1 VITEF
6 AVPTAN
12 SNPFA
17 ITVGPDGN
25 LWFTENAVAQIGTI
39 NVTSHA
45 ITEFATPRQRSAPV
59 GITLGPDH
67 NLWFLEETGSVAQAV
82 LGTPATA
89 PDLALSG
96 TAPDVATVGKSLA
109 YTISV
114 TNNGTAGA
122 TGVTLADT
130 LPSGATFDSATSGV
144 VPTNGV
150 LTFHV
155 GDLGA
160 GATAKFKI
168 VVTPTAPGR
177 LVNQA
182 TVSMSQND
190 STPADNSIVLQ
201 TVVTQPAGG
210 DGPTVTSVQR
220 FGIHHQPTTLVLT
233 FDEPLDPQ
241 RAENLDNYRIVQ
253 LGQDPRP
260 IRFSSAVYDAAL
272 STVTLRPSRRLNF
285 HRRFRLTVS
294 GNGPRGLSDTLG
306 RLLDGQQNGDPGSD
320 FVTIV
325 TARNLVAPSPDRA
338 SRGSHPIARAGTRS
352 AQENIESSIKR
363 QFRTAPPART
373 GIRVQNAQSS
383 R

>member
-6 AVPTAN
+6 PVPTAN
-12 SNPFA
+12 SNPFG

-45 ITEFATPRQRSAPV
+45 ITEFPTPRQRSFPV
-59 GITLGPDH
+59 GITLGPDR
-67 NLWFLEETGSVAQAV
+67 NLWFLEETGTVSQAV
-82 LGTPATA
+82 LGAPSTA

-96 TAPDVATVGKSLA
+96 SAPDAGTVGKSLA

-114 TNNGTAGA
+114 TNNGTAA
-122 TGVTLADT
+122 AAGVILADT
-130 LPSGATFDSATSGV
+130 LPSGATFDSATDGV

-150 LTFHV
+150 LTFQV
-155 GDLGA
+155 GNLGA
-160 GATAKFKI
+160 GATATFTI
-168 VVTPTAPGR
+168 VVTPTVAGR
-177 LVNQA
+177 LLNQA

-190 STPADNSIVLQ
+190 PTPADNSIALH
-201 TVVTQPAGG
+201 TDVTQPAGG
-210 DGPTVTSVQR
+210 DGPTVTLVQR

-241 RAENLDNYRIVQ
+241 GAQNVDNYRIVQ

-260 IRFSSAVYDAAL
+260 IRFISAVYDAAL

-294 GNGPRGLSDTLG
+294 GSGRGGLSDTLG
-306 RLLDGQQNGDPGSD
+306 RLLDGQQTGDPGSD

-325 TARNLVAPSPDRA
+325 TERNLVAPTPDHALR
-338 SRGSHPIARAGTRS
+338 RFIG
-352 AQENIESSIKR
+352 
-363 QFRTAPPART
+363 RTAP
-373 GIRVQNAQSS
+373 SS
-383 R
+383 ILHREAANPR